1 MKISKSTLTKIIKEE
16 ILKEMTTGNE
26 RFARIRQ
33 ALESGQDIPPEIS
46 REFTPME
53 ADFVRHHRAEERLH
67 QLRSFFLRGERIP
80 PLRNLSDS
88 EKKVI
93 FKSLGELGD
102 TPGIRNQ
109 LTGHLMDQFPLR
121 ASDAITAAFEDFV
134 AEKNLNEDPQF
145 EEGFENQEYMTN
157 YFDIHNQLVLGTI
170 ERAGG
175 DYLYDH
181 IKGKDLMSELEKKIG
196 EYIQKCTNPRKRPA
210 KFKII
215 PYSKYQWNAD
225 EDDYGEE
232 L

>member
-1 MKISKSTLTKIIKEE
+1 MKITKSKLFKILKEE
-16 ILKEMTTGNE
+16 ILKEMTTGDE

-93 FKSLGELGD
+93 FKSLGELGNS
-102 TPGIRNQ
+102 PGIRNQ
-109 LTGHLMDQFPLR
+109 LTGHPMDQFPLR
-121 ASDAITAAFEDFV
+121 TSSAIHAAFEDFV

-145 EEGFENQEYMTN
+145 KEGFEDHDYTTH

-170 ERAGG
+170 RSAGG
-175 DYLYDH
+175 DYLYNH
-181 IKGKDLMSELEKKIG
+181 IEEKGLLPELEEKIG
-196 EYIQKCTNPRKRPA
+196 DYVQKYTNPRKRPA
-210 KFKII
+210 KIQII
-215 PYSKYQWNAD
+215 PYTDYQWN
-225 EDDYGEE
+225 EDRYGEE